1 MYYLIYVLLFIIA
14 ILVVFILK
22 QNKKYDNDI
31 LDRNKQ
37 ISLAIDQ
44 CNYYME
50 ECKNLREIIEV
61 NKSLLDDL
69 IPEPKI
75 ELEKEPIYAGKKA
88 LIGDYYKYSYN
99 NTKMVLESLGFEVSV
114 ALSSDE
120 LVQKIK
126 NNEKYD
132 IIFSNNIYRDGTG
145 QECLAKLKEIEGF
158 CTPVVIHTV
167 TKNAKYH
174 FVNEIGFDAYIEKP
188 ITQAKVL
195 PILEKLWPL
204 GGENDT

>member
-37 ISLAIDQ
+37 ISLAIGQ

-75 ELEKEPIYAGKKA
+75 ELEK
-88 LIGDYYKYSYN
+88 
-99 NTKMVLESLGFEVSV
+99 
-114 ALSSDE
+114 
-120 LVQKIK
+120 
-126 NNEKYD
+126 
-132 IIFSNNIYRDGTG
+132 
-145 QECLAKLKEIEGF
+145 
-158 CTPVVIHTV
+158 
-167 TKNAKYH
+167 
-174 FVNEIGFDAYIEKP
+174 
-188 ITQAKVL
+188 
-195 PILEKLWPL
+195 
-204 GGENDT
+204 